1 MASCT
6 TPQKPSERSK
16 SCETACSS
24 NSSCFFQKRKP
35 TNPLAASLRSGLSR
49 STGNSVRQRVLSAKL
64 LKLKSVQNQLN
75 DANYHLA
82 EVIRENQALKTL
94 QKRQDRALTKYEG
107 ANAELPRLI
116 QSHEEEI
123 RFLTEKNKQLR
134 RNVKELNDQLKH
146 KNDELQSVQEQ
157 LKHYEKLDKDKHL
170 LEREKLIEE
179 LEDVKKK
186 LGKADNEI
194 VVLNRKLTLESKT
207 SKQRLNMEMAKHKQC
222 QKELAQALTEI
233 AKLTKLIETK
243 EKSLIS
249 NARKRFANLVP
260 RQATSLIS
268 LNGTKEELDKTPVTD
283 VKLEPLL
290 KPKQDGSN
298 SLQNGKEYKSILKCP
313 SENVRARLSADLR
326 RDPDEDTPPID
337 KTSLTGSDFSTE
349 IKSRPNS
356 STKLERIEMNLQNTI
371 RKIEDHKNNDE
382 FNKRLGD
389 YCLKAIDSVKNY
401 SNVIETHKENLGY
414 AKEDT
419 EKIKET
425 VKDAEH
431 MELRL
436 KKAHLLS
443 FDKNAL
449 TDDNLDFVSQILK
462 EEAEFQTKYKN
473 GNVKKEPAVGVNDK
487 KKLLATLRAI
497 DNGDSV
503 ESFDSNIQ
511 NNHLMKELFGD
522 TQD

>member
-1 MASCT
+1 MASCP

-94 QKRQDRALTKYEG
+94 QKRQDRALSKYEG

-134 RNVKELNDQLKH
+134 RNVKELNEQLKY
-146 KNDELQSVQEQ
+146 KNDELQSLQEQ

-186 LGKADNEI
+186 LAKADSEI

-207 SKQRLNMEMAKHKQC
+207 SKQRLNMEMVKHKQC

-233 AKLTKLIETK
+233 AKLTKLIEIK
-243 EKSLIS
+243 EKPS
-249 NARKRFANLVP
+249 NGRKRFSNLAQ

-268 LNGTKEELDKTPVTD
+268 LNGAKDELDKTPVTE

-290 KPKQDGSN
+290 KSK
-298 SLQNGKEYKSILKCP
+298 QNGDNKEYKGILKCP

-326 RDPDEDTPPID
+326 REEETP
-337 KTSLTGSDFSTE
+337 SEF
-349 IKSRPNS
+349 KSRPNS

-382 FNKRLGD
+382 FNQRLGD

-401 SNVIETHKENLGY
+401 SSVIETHKENLEY
-414 AKEDT
+414 ARDDT
-419 EKIKET
+419 QKIAET

-443 FDKNAL
+443 FDKNDL
-449 TDDNLDFVSQILK
+449 TGDNLDFVSQILK
-462 EEAEFQTKYKN
+462 EEAEFQTKYNN
-473 GNVKKEPAVGVNDK
+473 GNVKNKEPTVGANDK

-497 DNGDSV
+497 DNGESV
-503 ESFDSNIQ
+503 ESFDGNTQ
-511 NNHLMKELFGD
+511 NNRLVTELYGD
-522 TQD
+522 TKD